1 MKTWTNVR
9 LTECAAVAMV
19 AVLLP
24 VSLCAQKPPVKKTL
38 VVAADGSGQFKTVQE
53 AVDSAPDGNIR
64 INIKPGEYRN
74 LITVSTNGVEL
85 RGLGKTPQDV
95 VLVYDNSAATA
106 GGTGKSGTIMVT
118 ALRSSG

>member
-1 MKTWTNVR
+1 MR
-9 LTECAAVAMV
+9 EDARMRHARIGAMV
-19 AVLLP
+19 FAAMIVFGSHAIALGQ
-24 VSLCAQKPPVKKTL
+24 ARTAKKTL
-38 VVAADGSGQFKTVQE
+38 VVAADGSGEFKTVQE

-95 VLVYDNSAATA
+95 VLVYDNSA
-106 GGTGKSGTIMVT
+106 GTPGPDGRQ
-118 ALRSSG
+118 LGRSE